1 MWRGTLLSNALEFF
15 KVEDPDI
22 ILLQEIY
29 STKLLNAP
37 INYRL
42 YEHLQEVLPEYKST
56 YGAAFTDTM
65 GKIRTLSAAKNL
77 PFSPNVE
84 KVESGNAIFSKFEI
98 KSTTNTFF
106 DRPYKAFNEQA
117 QTSFENNPQTILG
130 AKLDA
135 HGVELNA
142 YSVHGIWG
150 FDGKDSERRLQMAE
164 TIIQQIEGKNN
175 VIIGGDFNLHPD
187 TKTVQTIE
195 KHVKSV
201 FGNTLIRTFNLEYK
215 KEPGFKTAAVD
226 MMFCSENIHVISKKC
241 PDIQVSDHL
250 PLVVEF
256 EV

>member
-1 MWRGTLLSNALEFF
+1 MKVIQLNLWRGTLLENALEFF
-15 KVEDPDI
+15 RAEDPDI

-29 STKLLNAP
+29 STKLPDAP

-42 YEHLQEVLPEYKST
+42 YEHLQEVLPEYNGA
-56 YGAAFTDTM
+56 YGAAFTDIT
-65 GKIRTLSAAKNL
+65 KIGNI
-77 PFSPNVE
+77 
-84 KVESGNAIFSKFEI
+84 ESGNAIFSKFNI
-98 KSTTNTFF
+98 TSTTNTFF

-117 QTSFENNPQTILG
+117 QTSFENNPQTILE

-135 HGVELNA
+135 NGVEVNA

-150 FDGKDSERRLQMAE
+150 FDGKDSDRRLQMAE
-164 TIIQQIEGKNN
+164 TIIQQIKGKKN
-175 VIIGGDFNLHPD
+175 VIMGGDFNLHPD
-187 TKTVQTIE
+187 TETVASIE

-201 FGNTLIRTFNLEYK
+201 FGNTLTRTFNLEYK

-226 MMFCSENIHVISKKC
+226 MMFYSENIQVVSKDC

-256 EV
+256 EI